1 MKKRKRFIQIVC
13 IALALLMVFSIVVM
27 IVSPAYASG
36 GDQVQDEIDELNSQQ
51 TDIQSRMDDIQAQ
64 INSLDYEK
72 ANTLEKKAILDRK
85 NMLAQEELDV
95 IQEQIDI
102 IDGKAMSIQD
112 DLAEARQVE
121 ERQRNLWLSR
131 LRAMEERSDV
141 GYLAVLFDA
150 TSFADLLTRLDLV
163 NEVMAYDKQLES
175 EYMAA
180 REKAEALESEAVTMF
195 QENAVRR
202 TELQAKQSRLEADIA
217 AACLLIEQMEQDSED
232 YEEILKQEA
241 ATQALVQSLIV
252 QKEQELSQ
260 ARAAEQAA
268 IQGATQQPP
277 SVEQQPVQQPS
288 VEQQPTEQ
296 QPSVDQSAGQPPV
309 VDEGG
314 VGDAG
319 TDTNTDTNSST
330 GTDTIPPDANVGL
343 PPEEDEN
350 VGNGDGNAD
359 VGLPDTGDGEGVG
372 GGTTDSGSSGSTGST
387 DSGSSGSSSSSGST
401 GSTAPSASGTWM
413 MWPSYTRTLTD
424 RFGPREKHPVTG
436 QATFH
441 YGVDVGAG
449 YGSSIYAAASGT
461 VIFAG
466 QNGGY
471 GNCVMINHG
480 NGYTTLY
487 GHMSSISVVNGQ
499 SVSQGQVIGLVGA
512 TGRVTGPHLH
522 FEVRNSSGTALDP
535 MSFGYY

>member
-1 MKKRKRFIQIVC
+1 
-13 IALALLMVFSIVVM
+13 
-27 IVSPAYASG
+27 
-36 GDQVQDEIDELNSQQ
+36 
-51 TDIQSRMDDIQAQ
+51 
-64 INSLDYEK
+64 
-72 ANTLEKKAILDRK
+72 
-85 NMLAQEELDV
+85 
-95 IQEQIDI
+95 
-102 IDGKAMSIQD
+102 
-112 DLAEARQVE
+112 
-121 ERQRNLWLSR
+121 
-131 LRAMEERSDV
+131 
-141 GYLAVLFDA
+141 
-150 TSFADLLTRLDLV
+150 
-163 NEVMAYDKQLES
+163 
-175 EYMAA
+175 
-180 REKAEALESEAVTMF
+180 
-195 QENAVRR
+195 
-202 TELQAKQSRLEADIA
+202 
-217 AACLLIEQMEQDSED
+217 MEQDSED

-268 IQGATQQPP
+268 LQGATQQPP
-277 SVEQQPVQQPS
+277 SVEQPPVQQQPA
-288 VEQQPTEQ
+288 EQQPT
-296 QPSVDQSAGQPPV
+296 VDQPADQPPV

-319 TDTNTDTNSST
+319 TDTNTNTDTGTDTNTDANT
-330 GTDTIPPDANVGL
+330 GADTIPPDANVGL

-350 VGNGDGNAD
+350 VGDGDGNAD
-359 VGLPDTGDGEGVG
+359 VGLPDSGDGEGVG
-372 GGTTDSGSSGSTGST
+372 DGTADSGSSSDTGSADSGSSGNTDSGSSGSTGT
-387 DSGSSGSSSSSGST
+387 T
-401 GSTAPSASGTWM
+401 GSTTPSASGTWM

-522 FEVRNSSGTALDP
+522 FEVRNASGTALDP